1 MGFFGGLE
9 EQFLQTWCP
18 RAPLEPWSSA
28 PAAHS
33 TASNTEASPAPH
45 SGGSRSPPEKA
56 GEPLVLLL
64 PPGVQGPT
72 AKPPRAW
79 EVVHCPSH
87 QLTIASFLPVH
98 LLGLPGIVSHLC
110 GDAAQP
116 PRLHPITA
124 QGSARLREGSAPR
137 GHEESQGGGQGTV
150 RAPSAIARPLDVCRR
165 NEQSR
170 IRTWQWNLK

>member
-72 AKPPRAW
+72 AKPPEPGKLCTAPPTSSPLPLSYLSTFWAFRASCLTF
-79 EVVHCPSH
+79 VGMLHSLLVSIQSPPKAPLGSGKGVH
-87 QLTIASFLPVH
+87 
-98 LLGLPGIVSHLC
+98 PG
-110 GDAAQP
+110 GT
-116 PRLHPITA
+116 RK
-124 QGSARLREGSAPR
+124 ARVEG
-137 GHEESQGGGQGTV
+137 
-150 RAPSAIARPLDVCRR
+150 RAPSEPLVP
-165 NEQSR
+165 SR
-170 IRTWQWNLK
+170 GPWMSAEGTSNLGLEPGSGI